1 MILGLYQVLSVGSR
15 WTSIRIEP
23 VPMTWLP
30 PGQASKDNSGNGPSG
45 CCDVPQTGRVLPLD
59 TVVQGKVTEFPNY

>member
-1 MILGLYQVLSVGSR
+1 
-15 WTSIRIEP
+15 
-23 VPMTWLP
+23 MTWLP

-59 TVVQGKVTEFPNY
+59 TVVTGQGYRVSKLLTPGLRCIIIMTSRNAFTVKIL